1 MVNNVVERSTYLNC
15 CCKFSLVLDPGQV
28 GINQHKEQEHPS
40 IFSFSEKPNFKESLM
55 DYYIVLRKT

>member
-55 DYYIVLRKT
+55 DY